1 MYVELTM
8 TVRSL
13 MTKENIENCLQYVD
27 QKYQE
32 DFLELMQNIE
42 ILISEET
49 LPVNE
54 RQSLPKDKNMTISH
68 TYKITVLR
76 TDFKSKA
83 VYSYSHSGYNDDDD
97 GDKLNPKI
105 EPTLCNI
112 LSDIHAKYD
121 KTDSHILREI
131 FTNHEIMVLPSISLQ

>member
-1 MYVELTM
+1 MELTM

-32 DFLELMQNIE
+32 DFIELMQNIE

-49 LPVNE
+49 LSINE
-54 RQSLPKDKNMTISH
+54 RQLLPKDKKTTTISH

-83 VYSYSHSGYNDDDD
+83 VYSYSHSGYND
-97 GDKLNPKI
+97 GDELNPKV

-121 KTDSHILREI
+121 KTDSHILRQI
-131 FTNHEIMVLPSISLQ
+131 FTNHEIMVLPSISL